1 MLCVDKMTSDILLT
15 FASVCTVMA
24 AVFFGPMI
32 LTVRACLRLVMTI
45 TSVRRWQT
53 PVAMGL
59 CAGMIAATVASGFF
73 IGGPGAVFTATL
85 CLLILMAVLDI
96 AWRWLPFA
104 WTLPLLALGMATAIL
119 QDTVSSAFFGVIFGG
134 GILLTLQFS
143 FWMWRGVI
151 ALGTGDVWLAAG
163 LGSFAGMPQI
173 SWILCLAALTALA
186 FEGVAIFRSQ
196 RIVRQRFGVAYGT
209 HLCLAYLVFLFF

>member
-1 MLCVDKMTSDILLT
+1 MLYVETMTSDILLT
-15 FASVCTVMA
+15 LASVCAVMV

-32 LTVRACLRLVMTI
+32 LTVRACLRLVMSI
-45 TSVRRWQT
+45 TSVRRLQT
-53 PVAMGL
+53 SVAIGL
-59 CAGMIAATVASGFF
+59 CAGMIGATVASGFF
-73 IGGPGAVFTATL
+73 IGGSAAVLTATL
-85 CLLILMAVLDI
+85 CLLILMAVLDL

-104 WTLPLLALGMATAIL
+104 WTLPLLALGMATAVL

-134 GILLTLQFS
+134 GILMTLQLS

-186 FEGVAIFRSQ
+186 FEGVAVFRAQ

-209 HLCLAYLVFLFF
+209 HLCLAYLVFVIF